1 MKIRKKWNYKKWN
14 YKKWNYK
21 KWNYKKWNYK
31 KWNYE
36 NLLKKKDINQTC
48 LNKLLYKI
56 I

>member
-1 MKIRKKWNYKKWN
+1 MK
-14 YKKWNYK
+14 
-21 KWNYKKWNYK
+21 NYK

-36 NLLKKKDINQTC
+36 NLLKKKDINQTR